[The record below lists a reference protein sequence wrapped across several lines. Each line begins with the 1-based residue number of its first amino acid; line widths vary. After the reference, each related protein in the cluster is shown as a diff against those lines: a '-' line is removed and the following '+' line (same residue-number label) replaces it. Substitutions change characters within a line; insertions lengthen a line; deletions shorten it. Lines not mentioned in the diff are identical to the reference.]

1 MRPFPLPRRD
11 VPCIVLRA
19 RDVARD
25 MRRLTL
31 GGPELSAWLARPG
44 VDQPGAWVKVFP
56 PGVPGRAYTLRA
68 IDFDASTVE
77 IDFVMHDDTAGTVS
91 AWARRARPGDAVAIA
106 GPRDGGF
113 TLQADA
119 RWVWLGADASA
130 WPAACRIIE
139 ALPSGIQVL
148 GVRHPAGEDADW
160 PAIASAHTPQ
170 WAAHSEPPGQDEAP
184 ALAPDGPGQVWLAG
198 QAGWVKAWRAHW
210 LRRLHFDPAR
220 VSAKGYWKAGEQDYR
235 E

>member
-1 MRPFPLPRRD
+1 MQPFSLPRRD

-19 RDVARD
+19 RDVACD

-56 PGVPGRAYTLRA
+56 PGVPGRAYTLRG
-68 IDFDASTVE
+68 IDFEASSVE
-77 IDFVMHDDTAGTVS
+77 IDFVVHGDAPGTVS
-91 AWARRARPGDAVAIA
+91 EWARRARPGDAVSIA

-113 TLQADA
+113 SLLADT

-130 WPAACRIIE
+130 WPAASRIIE
-139 ALPSGIQVL
+139 SLPGGIQVL
-148 GVRHPAGEDADW
+148 GVRHPAGDDDW
-160 PAIASAHTPQ
+160 PAIASARAPQ
-170 WAAHSEPPGQDEAP
+170 WAARSLPPGGDEPSAP
-184 ALAPDGPGQVWLAG
+184 APDGPGQVWLAG
-198 QAGWVKAWRAHW
+198 QAAWVKAWRAHW
-210 LRRLHFDPAR
+210 LQRLRFDPAR
-220 VSAKGYWKAGEQDYR
+220 LSAKGYWKAGEQDYK

>member
-1 MRPFPLPRRD
+1 MQPFSPTRRD

-19 RDVARD
+19 LDLARD

-44 VDQPGAWVKVFP
+44 VGQPAAWVKVFP
-56 PGVPGRAYTLRA
+56 PGVLGRAYTLRA
-68 IDFDASTVE
+68 IDFEASTVE
-77 IDFVMHDDTAGTVS
+77 IDFVIHGDAPGTVS
-91 AWARRARPGDAVAIA
+91 DWARRARPGDAVSIA

-113 TLQADA
+113 ALQADT

-130 WPAACRIIE
+130 WSAACRIIE
-139 ALPSGIQVL
+139 SLPSAIQVL
-148 GVRHPAGEDADW
+148 GVRHPAGGDW
-160 PAIASAHTPQ
+160 PALASAHTPR
-170 WAAHSEPPGQDEAP
+170 WAARSLPPSPDETPEPAP
-184 ALAPDGPGQVWLAG
+184 AGPGQVWLAG

-210 LRRLHFDPAR
+210 LQRLRLDAAR
-220 VSAKGYWKAGEQDYR
+220 VSAKGYWKDGEQDYK

>member
-19 RDVARD
+19 REVARD

-139 ALPSGIQVL
+139 ALPSGIQVV

-210 LRRLHFDPAR
+210 LRRLRFDPAR